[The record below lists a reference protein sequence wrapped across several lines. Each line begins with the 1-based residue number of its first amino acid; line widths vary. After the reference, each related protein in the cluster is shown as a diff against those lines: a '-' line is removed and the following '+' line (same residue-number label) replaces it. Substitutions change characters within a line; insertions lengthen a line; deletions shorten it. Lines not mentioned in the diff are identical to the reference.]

1 MFISQGHQLTVQYTG
16 QRTTITTLVLSIMV
30 LFIPALSVCIGAAG
44 VAPSHVFGVIL
55 SHIPHVPVDIS
66 WDRATDAIIWHNRFP
81 RVLLGLA
88 VGAILGVSGVVFQAV
103 IRNSLAEPYVLGVS
117 SGASTGA
124 AFSLI
129 ILGLS
134 SAWAMGFFAF
144 AGSVIATCAVLI
156 IAGRSS
162 SPLKLILSGLAIGFG
177 AQAFTNFIIFTN
189 GSPETNQAVMFWMLG
204 SLGRARWQAVVAT
217 IIVAVFL
224 TLLMAIIG
232 PLLDALASGDET
244 ARAVGV
250 PPEIT
255 RLLVLIVV
263 SAAVAI
269 AVSSSGG
276 IGFVGLI
283 VPHIMRIVSGYSHR
297 MLVINTALA
306 SALFLVLAD
315 ALARVLISPQEL
327 PIGVLTGLIGAPVL
341 AILIRRTTN
350 V

>member
-1 MFISQGHQLTVQYTG
+1 M
-16 QRTTITTLVLSIMV
+16 VLIILM

-55 SHIPHVPVDIS
+55 SHVPHLPITVS
-66 WDRATDAIIWHNRFP
+66 WDRATDAIIWQNRFP

-88 VGAILGVSGVVFQAV
+88 VGAILGVSGVVFQAI

-129 ILGLS
+129 TLGLS
-134 SAWAMGFFAF
+134 SACAMGFFAF
-144 AGSVIATCAVLI
+144 IGSLIATCAVLL

-162 SPLKLILSGLAIGFG
+162 SPLKLVLSGLAIGFG
-177 AQAFTNFIIFTN
+177 MQALTNFIIFTN

-204 SLGRARWQAVVAT
+204 SLSRARWQAVVAT
-217 IIVAVFL
+217 IVVAILL
-224 TLLMAIIG
+224 TALMALLG
-232 PLLDALASGDET
+232 PILDALASGDET

-255 RLLVLIVV
+255 RLFILIAV

-283 VPHIMRIVSGYSHR
+283 IPHIMRIVSGYSHR

-315 ALARVLISPQEL
+315 ALARVLLNPQEL

-341 AILIRRTTN
+341 AILVRQAKS

>member
-1 MFISQGHQLTVQYTG
+1 M
-16 QRTTITTLVLSIMV
+16 QRRRHHSKITTVVLTIMM
-30 LFIPALSVCIGAAG
+30 LFIPALSVSIGAAG

-55 SHIPHVPVDIS
+55 SHVPYLPITIS
-66 WDRATDAIIWHNRFP
+66 WDRATDAIIWQNRFP

-88 VGAILGVSGVVFQAV
+88 VGAILGVSGVVFQAM

-129 ILGLS
+129 TLGLS

-144 AGSVIATCAVLI
+144 VGSLIATCAVLL

-162 SPLKLILSGLAIGFG
+162 SPLKLVLSGLAIGFG
-177 AQAFTNFIIFTN
+177 MQALTNFIIFTN

-204 SLGRARWQAVVAT
+204 SLSRARWQAVVAT
-217 IIVAVFL
+217 IIVAVLL
-224 TLLMAIIG
+224 TLLMALIG
-232 PLLDALASGDET
+232 PILDALASGDET

-255 RLLVLIVV
+255 RLLVLIAV

-269 AVSSSGG
+269 AVSNSGG

-283 VPHIMRIVSGYSHR
+283 IPHIMRIVSGYSHR

-315 ALARVLISPQEL
+315 ALARVLLNPQEL

-341 AILIRRTTN
+341 AILIRRAKS